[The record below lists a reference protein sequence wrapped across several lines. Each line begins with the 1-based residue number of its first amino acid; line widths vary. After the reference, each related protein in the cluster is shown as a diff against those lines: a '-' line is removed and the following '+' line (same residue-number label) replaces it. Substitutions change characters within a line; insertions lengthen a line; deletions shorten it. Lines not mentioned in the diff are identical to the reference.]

1 MKVMKKL
8 RDDVNTYL
16 KIKNRLTYLKMA
28 YEEVLFPVVFTGKKK
43 YFGILHKEVPNFK
56 PKKLFI
62 KEINTVKQG
71 KSQFFKIIE
80 NRIMWGAM
88 NINNNRTLH
97 EIIEEVFKE
106 AITNPNQW
114 NWSVYRNWCM
124 KT

>member
-80 NRIMWGAM
+80 NRIM
-88 NINNNRTLH
+88 
-97 EIIEEVFKE
+97 
-106 AITNPNQW
+106 
-114 NWSVYRNWCM
+114 
-124 KT
+124 